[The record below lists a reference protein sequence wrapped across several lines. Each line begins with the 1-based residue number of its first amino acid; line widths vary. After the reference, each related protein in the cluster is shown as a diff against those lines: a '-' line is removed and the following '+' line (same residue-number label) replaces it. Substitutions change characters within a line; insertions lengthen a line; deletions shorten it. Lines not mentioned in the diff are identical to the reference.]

1 MLPEDC
7 FPVSENAR
15 ENGRCVRRRNSMAS
29 VTLKNVKKIYPF
41 NGDDAKKKK
50 KKKGEEAP
58 EKKVNLQITDKGVVA
73 VQEFSVDIKDKE
85 FIVLVGPSG
94 CGKSTTLR
102 MIAGLEEISEGE
114 LYIGNR
120 LVNDVAPKDRDI
132 AMVFQNYALYPHM
145 TVYENMAFALKLRHA
160 PKDEIDKKVKEAAE
174 ILDITQYLGR
184 KPKALSGG
192 QRQRVAIGRAIVRDP
207 QVMLMDEPLSNLD
220 AKLRN
225 QMRAELIKLRE
236 RINTTFIYVTHDQT
250 EAMTLGDRI
259 VIMKDG
265 FIQQIGT
272 PQEVFNH
279 PYNLFV
285 ATFIGTPQMNMFENA
300 KLIKVDGKYAV
311 QLDNQTVVLS
321 DEKQAKLAAN
331 NVAEQD
337 VVLGV
342 RPEHIELT
350 AGGIEGKVDVSEMMG
365 STVHL
370 HVTSMGRDV
379 VLVVSTMNM
388 TGAEVAAL
396 SSGSTVHFSFPG
408 QVCHIFSKETGINLE
423 A

>member
-1 MLPEDC
+1 
-7 FPVSENAR
+7 
-15 ENGRCVRRRNSMAS
+15 MAS

-50 KKKGEEAP
+50 KKKGEETT

-73 VQEFSVDIKDKE
+73 VQEFSLDIKDKE

-114 LYIGNR
+114 LYIGDR

-192 QRQRVAIGRAIVRDP
+192 QRQRVAIGRAIVRNP

-225 QMRAELIKLRE
+225 QMRAEIIKLRE

-300 KLIKVDGKYAV
+300 KLVKVDGKYAV

-350 AGGIEGKVDVSEMMG
+350 TGGIEGKVDVSEMMG

-408 QVCHIFSKETGINLE
+408 HVCHVFSKETGINLE

>member
-1 MLPEDC
+1 MQCRLFMGDC
-7 FPVSENAR
+7 EGICEESVCLES
-15 ENGRCVRRRNSMAS
+15 VSMAT
-29 VTLKNVKKIYPF
+29 VTLKDIKKVYPF
-41 NGDDAKKKK
+41 SGEDAKKAKKKK
-50 KKKGEEAP
+50 KKNDDQP
-58 EKKVNLQITDKGVVA
+58 EKKVNLQITAEGVVA
-73 VQEFSVDIKDKE
+73 VQEFNLEIADKE

-102 MIAGLEEISEGE
+102 MVAGLEEISGGE
-114 LYIGNR
+114 LYIGDR

-145 TVYENMAFALKLRHA
+145 TVYDNLAFALKLRHT
-160 PKDEIDKKVKEAAE
+160 PKAEIDKKVKEAAE

-225 QMRAELIKLRE
+225 QMRAEIIKLRE

-265 FIQQIGT
+265 YIQQIGT
-272 PQEVFNH
+272 PQQVFNH

-285 ATFIGTPQMNMFENA
+285 AGFIGSPQMNFFDA
-300 KLIKVDGKYAV
+300 KLKKVNGKYAV
-311 QLDNQTVVLS
+311 ELEGHTVVLS
-321 DEKQAKLAAN
+321 EEKQAALVAN
-331 NVAEQD
+331 NVTEQEIT
-337 VVLGV
+337 LGV
-342 RPEHIELT
+342 RPEHITLEET
-350 AGGIEGKVDVSEMMG
+350 GVNATIDVSEMMG
-365 STVHL
+365 SSVHL
-370 HVTSMGRDV
+370 HVTACGRDV

-396 SSGSTVHFSFPG
+396 SAGRTVKFDFSGNN
-408 QVCHIFSKETGINLE
+408 CHVFHKDTGINRE